1 MGLAATLATVAGS
14 LVLHLVLR
22 PMEKRLVA
30 AREQRRQELGEQLQI
45 DASRRRLAALRSAV
59 LEQATAGAA
68 QAWRAALE
76 DFLRNIGRPFDLST
90 PSPGQGGE

>member
-30 AREQRRQELGEQLQI
+30 AREQRRQERGEQLQSP
-45 DASRRRLAALRSAV
+45 ASRGRLAALRSAV

-76 DFLRNIGRPFDLST
+76 DFLRHIGRPFDLST

>member
-22 PMEKRLVA
+22 PMQKRRGA
-30 AREQRRQELGEQLQI
+30 GREPRGPERGEQLQI
-45 DASRRRLAALRSAV
+45 AASRGRRAALRSAV

-76 DFLRNIGRPFDLST
+76 DFLRHIGRPFDLST